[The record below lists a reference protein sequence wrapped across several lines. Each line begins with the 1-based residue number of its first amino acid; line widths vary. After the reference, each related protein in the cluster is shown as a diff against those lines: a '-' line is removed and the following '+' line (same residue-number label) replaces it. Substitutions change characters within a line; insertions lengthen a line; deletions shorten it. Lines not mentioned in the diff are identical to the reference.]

1 MFAIMMDLLLAALA
15 VIMLFK
21 GHYGITRQAAWVPL
35 AVALIDISV
44 VGSINPSLTPALSA
58 LLVVLQIVVL
68 GASGAMLR
76 QDVVRA
82 RNKRARRLR
91 RQEVARSREA
101 FEQALGQRQSAPA
114 RRVCA

>member
-1 MFAIMMDLLLAALA
+1 MNYRMIAYLLGVIVLIEAAFLLL
-15 VIMLFK
+15 
-21 GHYGITRQAAWVPL
+21 PL

-44 VGSINPSLTPALSA
+44 VGSINPSLSPALSA

-101 FEQALGQRQSAPA
+101 FEQALGQRQNAPA